1 VTRCTHPCQKS
12 NSAAVEGRKRGGE
25 TEIGL
30 WDKGTCGEIKCGQL
44 KDLCVDGPIISF
56 LRVSGSNRRP
66 GRLGP
71 CMGKPCETDWLTNG
85 ELSV

>member
-12 NSAAVEGRKRGGE
+12 NSAAVEGRKRGGD

-44 KDLCVDGPIISF
+44 KDLCVDGPLF
-56 LRVSGSNRRP
+56 LFYVRLDRIGGLAVLDPAWGSLAKRT
-66 GRLGP
+66 G
-71 CMGKPCETDWLTNG
+71 
-85 ELSV
+85 